1 MPLAPM
7 VGPPAYPYF
16 QALHEPQPD
25 AQPDAEADAEDNH
38 AKLIKQ
44 IEFYFRWL
52 LLESIAICRKNR
64 LPLHFYWPMIRSL
77 LHSKDNLCT
86 DVFLR
91 RQMDDQGWVD
101 ISLIAGFK
109 KVTLTAFAF
118 ILLFAMLSNIQLLGF
133 WFVVHIY

>member
-1 MPLAPM
+1 MAAGLLLYIISSCYLPCSLIEFVYPEMPSPVSPVSPMYYFPPPPPPEALRGMPLAPM

-64 LPLHFYWPMIRSL
+64 LPLHFY
-77 LHSKDNLCT
+77 
-86 DVFLR
+86 
-91 RQMDDQGWVD
+91 
-101 ISLIAGFK
+101 
-109 KVTLTAFAF
+109 
-118 ILLFAMLSNIQLLGF
+118 
-133 WFVVHIY
+133 